1 MRGSDT
7 RLLIVEGGSME
18 KSGKSLYIRVIEIL
32 SNMSLAFMFV
42 IVMFGVIS
50 RYVMSSPY
58 FWSDELSRYLMI
70 YMVFLG
76 STLSFRE
83 EKHPSLTFLIDKLS
97 PKRRAIW
104 DLLIDLLL
112 ISVLIMLI
120 SGGLEIMTHKPIGR
134 TPALRIKYTWVY
146 LAMPLGGS
154 CMIIEIILRMSRR
167 LKNLHRH
174 SS

>member
-1 MRGSDT
+1 MDKG
-7 RLLIVEGGSME
+7 
-18 KSGKSLYIRVIEIL
+18 GKSLYIRVIEIL

-50 RYVMSSPY
+50 RYVMTSPY

-76 STLSFRE
+76 SSLSFRE
-83 EKHPSLTFLIDKLS
+83 EKHPSLTFLIDKLN
-97 PKRRAIW
+97 PKYRTIW
-104 DLLIDLLL
+104 DTAIDLLL
-112 ISVLIMLI
+112 ISVLVMLI
-120 SGGLEIMTHKPIGR
+120 LGGLEIMTHKPIGR

-154 CMIIEIILRMSRR
+154 CMIIEIIIRMSRR
-167 LKNLHRH
+167 VKNLHRK